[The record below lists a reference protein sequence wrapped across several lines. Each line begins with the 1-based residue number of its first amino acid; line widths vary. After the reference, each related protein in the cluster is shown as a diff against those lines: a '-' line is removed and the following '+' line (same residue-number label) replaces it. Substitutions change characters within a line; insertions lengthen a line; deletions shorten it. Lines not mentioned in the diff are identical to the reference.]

1 MPSTIKIKMIIKYW
15 KLYALIFAPF
25 IFAFLF
31 CFSTSKET
39 RCGYVILVMVLYWVT
54 EAIPMA
60 VTALIPIFAFPLLG
74 VMSSSTV
81 CHTYLNETTIL
92 LLGGLIFAVVV
103 EHSNLH
109 KRIALFVTL
118 HVGQSP
124 RKLLFGFML
133 TTTFLSMWI
142 SNIASTAMMVPI
154 VDAVLKELY
163 KSVDN
168 KDLEPLR
175 PDERE
180 EETEDDYS
188 QKNTFENSLPK
199 YKENTC
205 NPEEAH
211 ILYKE
216 AFTVNVKE
224 VKEEEEEKTGDCVD
238 FKTLKTM
245 YFLGVAYAANIGG
258 IGTLTGAA
266 PNLVLKDVLDTTFDQ
281 PTGLNYGTWMVYNI
295 PGVVLSLLFSF
306 IWLQFLFVGFGSRSK
321 LPETTEEKRN
331 KVKELIKTQYN
342 NLGKISFHEMVV
354 VVIFFIVVLL
364 WLLREPGFMPGW
376 ADLVMMYFPHITVG
390 DGVPAILATVFF
402 FIIPSHPNFWPS
414 LKYKDGPSEG
424 CVIWRVVHEKVPWD
438 IIFLLGGGFAMAKG
452 CNDSGLSVSFG
463 EKLRFIDSL
472 PPSVGVLLIS
482 VSTAFATEVIS
493 NTAIASI
500 LVPILKELSLKTC
513 INPLYLMISGT
524 VSCSFSFMLPVATP
538 PNAIV
543 YGAAGG
549 DMKTSVMMK
558 AGWVMNVVC
567 GFITTIMINTF
578 GMVIFNVGEL
588 PSWVNSTSTQ
598 DYVQKCFTNLT
609 VLELA

>member
-1 MPSTIKIKMIIKYW
+1 
-15 KLYALIFAPF
+15 
-25 IFAFLF
+25 
-31 CFSTSKET
+31 
-39 RCGYVILVMVLYWVT
+39 MVLYWVT

-163 KSVDN
+163 K
-168 KDLEPLR
+168 
-175 PDERE
+175 
-180 EETEDDYS
+180 
-188 QKNTFENSLPK
+188 
-199 YKENTC
+199 
-205 NPEEAH
+205 
-211 ILYKE
+211 E

-224 VKEEEEEKTGDCVD
+224 VKEEEEEEEKTGDCVD

-266 PNLVLKDVLDTTFDQ
+266 PNLVLKDVLDT
-281 PTGLNYGTWMVYNI
+281 
-295 PGVVLSLLFSF
+295 
-306 IWLQFLFVGFGSRSK
+306 SRSK

-472 PPSVGVLLIS
+472 PPSVGVFFDS
-482 VSTAFATEVIS
+482 VATEVIS

-500 LVPILKELSLKTC
+500 LVPILKEL
-513 INPLYLMISGT
+513 
-524 VSCSFSFMLPVATP
+524 
-538 PNAIV
+538 
-543 YGAAGG
+543 
-549 DMKTSVMMK
+549 MK
-558 AGWVMNVVC
+558 AGWVMNVVLWLHHYHNDQHIRN
-567 GFITTIMINTF
+567 GDI
-578 GMVIFNVGEL
+578 
-588 PSWVNSTSTQ
+588 
-598 DYVQKCFTNLT
+598 
-609 VLELA
+609 

>member
-1 MPSTIKIKMIIKYW
+1 
-15 KLYALIFAPF
+15 
-25 IFAFLF
+25 
-31 CFSTSKET
+31 
-39 RCGYVILVMVLYWVT
+39 
-54 EAIPMA
+54 
-60 VTALIPIFAFPLLG
+60 
-74 VMSSSTV
+74 
-81 CHTYLNETTIL
+81 
-92 LLGGLIFAVVV
+92 
-103 EHSNLH
+103 
-109 KRIALFVTL
+109 
-118 HVGQSP
+118 QSP

-133 TTTFLSMWI
+133 TTIFLSMWI

-163 KSVDN
+163 KVKTN
-168 KDLEPLR
+168 NFLLIFFVLLITFNRFVLLFLHLEPLR
-175 PDERE
+175 PDERG
-180 EETEDDYS
+180 EETDDN
-188 QKNTFENSLPK
+188 QKKTTENSLSK

-224 VKEEEEEKTGDCVD
+224 VQEEEEEKKKTRDCVD

-295 PGVVLSLLFSF
+295 PGVVLSILFAF
-306 IWLQFLFVGFGSRSK
+306 IWLQFLFVGFGRKHFALQYCITDFSSRSK

-414 LKYKDGPSEG
+414 RKYKDGPSEG
-424 CVIWRVVHEKVPWD
+424 CVTWKVVHEKVPWD
-438 IIFLLGGGFAMAKG
+438 IILLLGGGFAIAKG

-472 PPSVGVLLIS
+472 SPFVSVLLIS

-549 DMKTSVMMK
+549 DMKTSVM
-558 AGWVMNVVC
+558 VRYC
-567 GFITTIMINTF
+567 IGFYSLIL
-578 GMVIFNVGEL
+578 VIF
-588 PSWVNSTSTQ
+588 
-598 DYVQKCFTNLT
+598 
-609 VLELA
+609 A